1 MSAAEVLAGVAEY
14 GPNYSL
20 PQPAESKT
28 ARRKRLRLDA
38 AARIAGHAVVK
49 AGTHVEILGEHRW
62 WPGTITGREEGSD
75 GRLVHAVEY
84 DGYPDQDFRLNLEE
98 VSWRR
103 ATLGA
108 GGAAPTSGEVSDG
121 EGSDE
126 AADAL
131 PASAT
136 DIGGAVATGDEGSGV
151 EGDGGEA
158 GDAPLTC
165 EPAPTQPRERHSARA
180 GDESP
185 AAAGMAS
192 GDAGATYAAP
202 GGYAGREEAAGEA
215 SSAPAALNWPGRKR
229 ARRSAA
235 MELLRAARR
244 RAAQLASAASG
255 AGEEAQQA
263 ARDKARAAGSKRKMD
278 NQKYMDELTIRHPST
293 RSDTSY

>member
-1 MSAAEVLAGVAEY
+1 M
-14 GPNYSL
+14 
-20 PQPAESKT
+20 
-28 ARRKRLRLDA
+28 
-38 AARIAGHAVVK
+38 
-49 AGTHVEILGEHRW
+49 
-62 WPGTITGREEGSD
+62 
-75 GRLVHAVEY
+75 HAVEY

-165 EPAPTQPRERHSARA
+165 EPAPTQPRVRHSARA
-180 GDESP
+180 
-185 AAAGMAS
+185 
-192 GDAGATYAAP
+192 
-202 GGYAGREEAAGEA
+202 
-215 SSAPAALNWPGRKR
+215 R
-229 ARRSAA
+229 A
-235 MELLRAARR
+235 
-244 RAAQLASAASG
+244 
-255 AGEEAQQA
+255 
-263 ARDKARAAGSKRKMD
+263 
-278 NQKYMDELTIRHPST
+278 
-293 RSDTSY
+293 

>member
-1 MSAAEVLAGVAEY
+1 MFLFTHLTVERCAFYVCKRGDANVGRRVDASKGGTARISEIGINGVRWAALWAASNHGHVGEDSDGVVGGAQGRGRRPTGAASGTPRWRAAGAGGIGTSGRTTGRAPPSAGRGRGRDGERGRGEVLAGVAEY

-38 AARIAGHAVVK
+38 AARIAGHAVVE

-136 DIGGAVATGDEGSGV
+136 DSGSAVATSDKGSDV
-151 EGDGGEA
+151 EGDG
-158 GDAPLTC
+158 
-165 EPAPTQPRERHSARA
+165 
-180 GDESP
+180 DE
-185 AAAGMAS
+185 
-192 GDAGATYAAP
+192 
-202 GGYAGREEAAGEA
+202 
-215 SSAPAALNWPGRKR
+215 
-229 ARRSAA
+229 
-235 MELLRAARR
+235 
-244 RAAQLASAASG
+244 
-255 AGEEAQQA
+255 
-263 ARDKARAAGSKRKMD
+263 
-278 NQKYMDELTIRHPST
+278 IIH
-293 RSDTSY
+293 